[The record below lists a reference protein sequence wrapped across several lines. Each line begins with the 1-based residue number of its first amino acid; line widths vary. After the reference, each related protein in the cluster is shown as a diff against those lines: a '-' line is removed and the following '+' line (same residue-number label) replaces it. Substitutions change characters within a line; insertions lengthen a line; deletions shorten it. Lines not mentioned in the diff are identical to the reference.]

1 MDKEQVQQLINQ
13 VAVLRDKA
21 PYEIKH
27 NFAVALIELSNALTF
42 LTTKPCLSCSGTGG
56 QWGFCGICAG
66 TGRVSAAT
74 LP

>member
-1 MDKEQVQQLINQ
+1 MDNERIKKVILEVI
-13 VAVLRDKA
+13 VLRDQA
-21 PYEIKH
+21 PYEVKH
-27 NFAVALIELSNALTF
+27 NFAVALVELSNALTF
-42 LTTKPCLSCSGTGG
+42 LTTKPCSSCSGTGG